1 MKTFHRLTV
10 LVVEDD
16 WLLRQDLV
24 SSLQDEG
31 ATVLEAATGAGALAV
46 TRGGEKVDLLVTDV
60 QLASA
65 VTGWEVAE
73 AFRASD
79 PELPVIYA
87 SGNPP
92 NDSRRVAG
100 SLFLSKP
107 VGISQLVRACNELL
121 AHFPSHP

>member
-1 MKTFHRLTV
+1 MEAFHRLTV

-46 TRGGEKVDLLVTDV
+46 MRGGEKVDLLVTDIH
-60 QLASA
+60 LANA

-79 PELPVIYA
+79 PKLLVIYA

-107 VGISQLVRACNELL
+107 VAISRLVRACNELL
-121 AHFPSHP
+121 AHSPSHP